1 MKVVDYMK
9 KLIKLFEIFLFIIF
23 LVLLL
28 FTKQKLII
36 LLTIPILLFIY
47 FFTKLPIKRYG
58 LFIFITALIIRL
70 LTIFILKVEVLD
82 DFKTMLDASRLLIK
96 GNLSF
101 TNSFYF
107 KNFSYQ
113 LGHVIYQAILLK
125 IYNKVI
131 ILKIVNS
138 IITSLIVLFIYLI
151 TKKLFKEKTA
161 RMVSLGYIFYLYPL
175 YLNSVLTN
183 QHIPALLY
191 LIVIYLLLEKKSTF
205 KTYTI
210 IGILLVFA
218 NFLRTESIIFIM
230 GIIMFDIIT
239 ITKNNYKTIIKNI
252 SAMTII
258 FILGNILLS
267 TLVFISPLKLQLK
280 NNAPSWK
287 FYCGLSNKYNG
298 TYNKEDEEKY
308 FNQKDKDKLLKS
320 RIKNEYKKFPV
331 LFIKKEVILW
341 TQTNYDITINNNINS
356 KLYKLILDFNQGYL
370 NLVILLFV
378 ISIYPLKKVK
388 DNKSLLIKIVIS
400 LYILIY
406 ALIEISPRYAY
417 ILHILMFLLI
427 GKSIEIIKGVNN
439 ENKL

>member
-9 KLIKLFEIFLFIIF
+9 KLIKVFEIFLFIIF

-28 FTKQKLII
+28 FTKQKLTI

-47 FFTKLPIKRYG
+47 FFTKIPIKRYG

-107 KNFSYQ
+107 KNFS
-113 LGHVIYQAILLK
+113 
-125 IYNKVI
+125 
-131 ILKIVNS
+131 LKIVNS
-138 IITSLIVLFIYLI
+138 IVTALIVLFIYLI
-151 TKKLFKEKTA
+151 TKKLFKEKAA

-218 NFLRTESIIFIM
+218 NFLRTESIIFVM
-230 GIIMFDIIT
+230 GIIMFDITT

-252 SAMTII
+252 SAMSI
-258 FILGNILLS
+258 
-267 TLVFISPLKLQLK
+267 
-280 NNAPSWK
+280 
-287 FYCGLSNKYNG
+287 Y
-298 TYNKEDEEKY
+298 
-308 FNQKDKDKLLKS
+308 
-320 RIKNEYKKFPV
+320 
-331 LFIKKEVILW
+331 
-341 TQTNYDITINNNINS
+341 
-356 KLYKLILDFNQGYL
+356 
-370 NLVILLFV
+370 
-378 ISIYPLKKVK
+378 ISIKTTTKK
-388 DNKSLLIKIVIS
+388 
-400 LYILIY
+400 
-406 ALIEISPRYAY
+406 
-417 ILHILMFLLI
+417 
-427 GKSIEIIKGVNN
+427 
-439 ENKL
+439 